1 MPPYSVAGLATPPP
15 RNGVVLLGGPG
26 SGKGTQAVR
35 LAFELGIPHI
45 STGDLFRDHVERD
58 TRLGQRARRFM
69 DAGGLVPDRLRDP
82 DTEAGFILD
91 GYPRTQ
97 LQAGALDVM
106 LVQLSRRLSHA
117 IYLRVSDAELVARL
131 GGRGR
136 DDDNAKTIRNRLRT
150 FHRYN

>member
-69 DAGGLVPDRLRDP
+69 DAGDLVPDDITRGMVRDRLRDP
-82 DTEAGFILD
+82 DTEGGFILD

-117 IYLRVSDAELVARL
+117 IYLRVSD
-131 GGRGR
+131 
-136 DDDNAKTIRNRLRT
+136 
-150 FHRYN
+150 